1 MKSKVW
7 SVLLSVLI
15 AFGMWLYV
23 INFISPGSD
32 ETYYNIPVVFE
43 GETAL
48 KERELMITSSD
59 TASVT
64 LRISGNRSDLNKIN
78 SSNITLKVDLS
89 KIYDPGEHYLTYSIS
104 YPGDVPNG
112 AVNEESRNPSYIR
125 IVVEEIQRESVP
137 VQIVFTGATPESYI
151 ADTEAPVLSQ
161 MEIAVEGPASVV
173 SHIHHARID
182 VDLTDRTESLSENY
196 RYTLC
201 DEEGNPVDVALVT
214 TDVAEVHMQ
223 LKVQRY
229 KELELKLKTNY
240 GGGASAENTTITIE
254 PETIRVAGSDAL
266 LEKLDEIILG
276 MVDLSSIEEDVEQS
290 YAITLPEGVS
300 NLTGITTATV
310 NIQFN
315 DLTIKEFEVDQIHA
329 TNVPE
334 GMDYELM
341 NQVIKVRL
349 RGKTELI
356 EAINPDDIL
365 ITVDFKGKELG
376 NFTIK
381 PGIRVKGD
389 KFASVGAVGTYS
401 ISVTLKEAEDT
412 E

>member
-173 SHIHHARID
+173 SRIHHARID

>member
-7 SVLLSVLI
+7 SILLSVLV

-23 INFISPGSD
+23 INFISPGS
-32 ETYYNIPVVFE
+32 EEPYYNIPLVFE

-48 KERELMITSSD
+48 KERELMITAIDASS
-59 TASVT
+59 AT

-89 KIYDPGEHYLTYSIS
+89 KIYDPGEHYLS
-104 YPGDVPNG
+104 YATSFPGNVSSG
-112 AVNEESRNPSYIR
+112 AFTVESRNPSYIR

-137 VQIVFTGATPESYI
+137 VQIVFEGATPESYI
-151 ADTEAPVLSQ
+151 ADTETPVLSQ

-173 SHIHHARID
+173 SRIHHARID
-182 VDLTDRTESLSENY
+182 VDLTDRTESLSESY

-214 TDVAEVHMQ
+214 TDVAEVYMQ

-229 KELELKLKTNY
+229 KELDLTLKTNY
-240 GGGASAENTTITIE
+240 GGGATAENTTITIE
-254 PETIRVAGSDAL
+254 PATIRVAGSDAL

-276 MVDLSSIEEDVEQS
+276 MVDLSSIEEDTEQT
-290 YAITLPEGVS
+290 YVITLPEGVS
-300 NLTGITTATV
+300 NLTGITNATV
-310 NIQFN
+310 KIQFK
-315 DLTIKEFEVDQIHA
+315 DLTIKEFEVNQIHA

-334 GMDYELM
+334 GMEYELM

-356 EAINPDDIL
+356 NAIEPEDIL

-376 NFTIK
+376 TFTIK
-381 PGIRVKGD
+381 PGIRVKGE

-401 ISVTLKEAEDT
+401 LSVTLKEAEET

>member
-1 MKSKVW
+1 MKSKAW

-23 INFISPGSD
+23 INFISPGSED
-32 ETYYNIPVVFE
+32 TYYNIPVVFE

-48 KERELMITSSD
+48 RERELMITSSD
-59 TASVT
+59 AVSVT

-161 MEIAVEGPASVV
+161 MEVAVEGPASVV
-173 SHIHHARID
+173 SRIHHARID
-182 VDLTDRTESLSENY
+182 VDLTDRTESVSENY

-229 KELELKLKTNY
+229 KELELKMKTTY
-240 GGGASAENTTITIE
+240 GGGATAENTTITIE
-254 PETIRVAGSDAL
+254 PATIRVAGSDAL

-276 MVDLSSIEEDVEQS
+276 IVDLSSVEEDTEQS
-290 YAITLPEGVS
+290 YDITLPEGVS

-310 NIQFN
+310 KIQFK
-315 DLTIKEFEVDQIHA
+315 DLIIKEFEVDRIHA
-329 TNVPE
+329 ANVPE
-334 GMDYELM
+334 GMEYDLM

-356 EAINPDDIL
+356 EAIQPEDIL

-376 NFTIK
+376 TFTIK

-401 ISVTLKEAEDT
+401 LSVTLKEAEDT